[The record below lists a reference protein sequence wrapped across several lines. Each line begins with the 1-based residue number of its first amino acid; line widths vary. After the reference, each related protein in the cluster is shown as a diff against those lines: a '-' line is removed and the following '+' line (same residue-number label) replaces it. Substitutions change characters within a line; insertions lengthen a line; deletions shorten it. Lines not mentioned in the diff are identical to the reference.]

1 MKEGMGW
8 VFKGNFFGPL
18 QCTSWKDRFSSQA
31 NPKAMEESQL
41 DIVIAALYAHP
52 LFVWSLKD
60 SIRKQLQLVERFV
73 HENPKWIVAKNPLE
87 AKRALMTGKKVL
99 ILALEGAS
107 GILETEEDLKEF
119 IDKGGIRIVTLLHLT
134 DDELGG
140 VAFLNGLKILSS
152 PIALLRSFL
161 DPIHDP
167 NGVKLN
173 SRGLTKMGRSLALK
187 LIQRKVWIDLSHAS
201 DQSQIEL
208 YPILMEAK
216 QPIFYTHT
224 VLRNYLGAERGL
236 SIEQLKKVA
245 TTHGLIGLIPSSEML
260 KGTPA
265 VGKCNGSISYL
276 AHQFQEVAQYLDEA
290 SIGIGSDF
298 NGGITH
304 LEPNC
309 STHTSIDQ
317 QGLWQ
322 IGQSQDIW
330 TALEN
335 LGVWHPK
342 NKNNNHD
349 HSERFLKTWS
359 ALWNH

>member
-8 VFKGNFFGPL
+8 AFKGHFFDPL
-18 QCTSWKDRFSSQA
+18 QSTSWKDRFSSQA
-31 NPKAMEESQL
+31 NPRAMEESGL
-41 DIVIAALYAHP
+41 DIIVAALYAHP
-52 LFVWSLKD
+52 LFVWSLRD
-60 SIRKQLQLVERFV
+60 SIRKQLQLVEKFV
-73 HENPKWIVAKNPLE
+73 HENPKWIVAKNPIE
-87 AKRALMTGKKVL
+87 AQKALLTRKKVI
-99 ILALEGAS
+99 ILSLEGAS

-119 IDKGGIRIVTLLHLT
+119 IDEGGIRIVTLLHLT
-134 DDELGG
+134 DDEFGG

-152 PIALLRSFL
+152 PIALLKSFL
-161 DPIHDP
+161 YPTHDQ

-173 SRGLTKMGRSLALK
+173 SQGLTKMGQTLALK

-201 DQSQIEL
+201 DKSQNEL
-208 YPILMEAK
+208 YPLLLKVK
-216 QPIFYTHT
+216 QPILYTHT
-224 VLRNYLGAERGL
+224 VLRKYLEAERGL

-245 TTHGLIGLIPSSEML
+245 STDGLIGLIPSSEML

-276 AHQFQEVAQYLDEA
+276 AYQFQEVAQYLDEA

-298 NGGITH
+298 NGGISH
-304 LEPNC
+304 LEPSC
-309 STHTSIDQ
+309 STHTSMDQ

-330 TALEN
+330 TALKN

-342 NKNNNHD
+342 IRENNHD
-349 HSERFLKTWS
+349 HSEQFLKKWF
-359 ALWNH
+359 AVWNK